1 MVVIM
6 DGYLERLA
14 KQISDCAL
22 ILLDVVAARR
32 QCLHALDERPL
43 ICQSK
48 VEVPDL
54 LLSLP

>member
-14 KQISDCAL
+14 KQSSDCAL
-22 ILLDVVAARR
+22 VLQDVVAARR
-32 QCLHALDERPL
+32 QCLHALDKRPF
-43 ICQSK
+43 ICQRK

-54 LLSLP
+54 LLSLQ